1 MQNELIIRI
10 WLGKMFQSDGALN
23 LKARLLSSL
32 FVLGTKK
39 NGCWVCLRGY
49 GDVNGIKYCFK

>member
-1 MQNELIIRI
+1 MQNELITHIL
-10 WLGKMFQSDGALN
+10 LGRMFQSDGALN
-23 LKARLLSSL
+23 LKACLLNSL

-49 GDVNGIKYCFK
+49 GDENGIKYCFK